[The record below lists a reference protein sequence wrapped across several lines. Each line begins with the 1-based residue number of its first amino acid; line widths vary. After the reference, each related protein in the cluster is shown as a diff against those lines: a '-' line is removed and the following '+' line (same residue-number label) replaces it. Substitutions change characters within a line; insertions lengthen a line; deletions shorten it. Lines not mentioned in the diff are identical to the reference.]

1 MIEFTRFLRA
11 PNQKGGPITQIE
23 KKLPPF
29 EELEPFDVGE
39 DKWIVTAHLL
49 VGNGTDQELMKEG
62 VEELKAFKNLMEGSL
77 EFEEMD
83 RHDMDP
89 RVK

>member
-1 MIEFTRFLRA
+1 M
-11 PNQKGGPITQIE
+11 
-23 KKLPPF
+23 
-29 EELEPFDVGE
+29 GE

>member
-1 MIEFTRFLRA
+1 MS
-11 PNQKGGPITQIE
+11 QIDS
-23 KKLPPF
+23 KLPVF
-29 EELEPFDVGE
+29 EDLELFDGGGE

-49 VGNGTDQELMKEG
+49 VANGTDQDLMKDG

-77 EFEEMD
+77 DFEEIE